1 MYSDKPNIIH
11 TPPGP
16 KSLKVFERWNVSSTK
31 NPGLAVF
38 KEAKGIFIKDIDD
51 NIYIDFSNQNIN
63 VGYNND
69 HVRESIKK
77 QLVKTSVNN
86 LPGITPDHV
95 NIIEKMKQISPK
107 ALREGKY
114 YFCYTGSEACEYA
127 MELSRAYTERQILL
141 AYLGGHYGWTIGAL
155 SLTADGAKNR
165 RFCRPLVPEVT
176 HIPYPYCYRCPFGQ
190 EKENCHLYCI
200 DYIKNIFNT
209 LSDPEDIASLFIEP
223 IQQVG
228 GVIIPPDKYMKEIN
242 KICKEN
248 GILFTVDEVAT
259 GFGKTGKM
267 FGIDHFDVEIDMMFL
282 GKSFGDGLQMAGILA
297 KKGIMEKVK
306 EVPLARKRP
315 LLPAISAL
323 SMIEEIE
330 SRELLKNAEK
340 NGKYLVQNLLE
351 LSEKYNIIGD
361 VRGIGYL
368 IGVELIKNNKKEPAQ
383 KETEYLIEESFK
395 NGVLLGKIGLHKN
408 VIRLTP
414 PLITNQDQCDTV
426 LNILEAVLKKIKRG

>member
-1 MYSDKPNIIH
+1 MHSDKPNIIH
-11 TPPGP
+11 IPPGP
-16 KSLKVFERWNVSSTK
+16 KSLKVFERWNASSTK

-51 NIYIDFSNQNIN
+51 NVYIDFSNQNIN

-69 HVRESIKK
+69 YVKESIRK
-77 QLVKTSVNN
+77 QLVKTSGNN
-86 LPGITPDHV
+86 LPGITLDHV
-95 NIIEKMKQISPK
+95 NIVEKVKKISPK
-107 ALREGKY
+107 ELSEGKY

-127 MELSRAYTERQILL
+127 MELSRAYTERQVLL

-165 RFCRPLVPEVT
+165 RYSRPLVPEVT

-190 EKENCHLYCI
+190 ENENCYLYCI
-200 DYIKNIFNT
+200 DYIEHIFNT

-228 GVIIPPDKYMKEIN
+228 GVILPPDNYMKRIN

-259 GFGKTGKM
+259 GFGRTGKM
-267 FGIDHFDVEIDMMFL
+267 FGINHYEVELDMMFL

-297 KKGIMEKVK
+297 KKEIMEKVK

-315 LLPAISAL
+315 LLPTISAL
-323 SMIEEIE
+323 AMIEEIE
-330 SRELLKNAEK
+330 SKELLKNAET
-340 NGKYLVQNLLE
+340 NGKYLIQNLME
-351 LSEKYNIIGD
+351 LSEKYDIIGD
-361 VRGIGYL
+361 VRGKGYL
-368 IGVELIKNNKKEPAQ
+368 IGIELIKNSKKEPAP
-383 KETEYLIEESFK
+383 KETEYFIEESFK
-395 NGVLLGKIGLHKN
+395 NGVLLGKIGLYKN

-414 PLITNQDQCDTV
+414 PLITNQDQCNIV
-426 LNILEAVLKKIKRG
+426 INILESILKKIKRG